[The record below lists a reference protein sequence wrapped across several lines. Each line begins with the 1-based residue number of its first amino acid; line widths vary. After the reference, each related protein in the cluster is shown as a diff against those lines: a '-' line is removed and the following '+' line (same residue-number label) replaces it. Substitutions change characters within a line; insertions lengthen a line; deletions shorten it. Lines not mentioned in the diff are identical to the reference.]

1 MNDTNVDITSLYV
14 YQTSK
19 ILFFFFFYFKNNTEK
34 VKKEGNLI
42 IEY

>member
-19 ILFFFFFYFKNNTEK
+19 ILFFFFFFIKNNREK

>member
-19 ILFFFFFYFKNNTEK
+19 IFFFFFFYIKNNTEK

>member
-19 ILFFFFFYFKNNTEK
+19 ILFFFFFFFKKNKEK

>member
-19 ILFFFFFYFKNNTEK
+19 ILFFFFFYIKNNTEK